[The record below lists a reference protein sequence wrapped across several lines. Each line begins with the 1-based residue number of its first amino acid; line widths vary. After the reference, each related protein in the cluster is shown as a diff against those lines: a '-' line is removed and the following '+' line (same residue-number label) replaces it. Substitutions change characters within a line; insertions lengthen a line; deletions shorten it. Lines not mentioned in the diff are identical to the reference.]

1 MRMVL
6 WLLGSLICTVSVFA
20 ETDQVALVEAFA
32 PEYPLVA
39 VYSASAGEVQVTVTI
54 DKAGAVTRAKAVQ
67 GHRLLAAAA
76 EEAAKKW
83 RFTAGGGVTEVTIGF
98 LFRILPKG
106 TPESELTTRFRAPF
120 QMEVRRI
127 IPEATT
133 NSDPATDP
141 PRRKAK

>member
-1 MRMVL
+1 MRIVL

-20 ETDQVALVEAFA
+20 ETDQAALVEAFA

-39 VYSASAGEVQVTVTI
+39 VYSASAGEVRVTVTI

-67 GHRLLAAAA
+67 GHKLLAAAA

-83 RFTAGGGVTEVTIGF
+83 RFAAGGTEVTIGF

-106 TPESELTTRFRAPF
+106 TPDSELTTRFQAPF

-133 NSDPATDP
+133 NSDPAADP
-141 PRRKAK
+141 PRRKSK